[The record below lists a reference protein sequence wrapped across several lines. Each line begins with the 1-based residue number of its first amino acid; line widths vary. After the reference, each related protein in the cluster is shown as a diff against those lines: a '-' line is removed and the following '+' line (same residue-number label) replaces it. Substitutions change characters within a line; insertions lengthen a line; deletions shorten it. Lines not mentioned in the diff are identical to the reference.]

1 MPSQPIPLTF
11 QLLAI
16 SVFSVSQGHLSPRGG
31 SRSET
36 NPRSLCPCTPSS
48 SSTCSCE
55 SPLVTWNTRT
65 RTTQW
70 ADLPLSL
77 WQFNFHSLSRSKKKT
92 LAGGWDCSHAA
103 ALAVS
108 PRRVGVLI
116 LSSCYMAFKIVALEQ
131 RLNSLVSTG
140 EHLRNEWAPAR
151 GDRWSR
157 DLFLLCVYVYLC
169 YDLVANSC
177 RRNALSHRSQ
187 SDINAEIYGELS
199 TNLFKLEKVC
209 LRFPAQQL
217 WPLESV
223 SVYDNML
230 DFICFR
236 LGFGFIDTLC

>member
-77 WQFNFHSLSRSKKKT
+77 WQFNFHSLSRSKKKPWLELGIVHT
-92 LAGGWDCSHAA
+92 PLRSLCLLAESAFSS
-103 ALAVS
+103 S
-108 PRRVGVLI
+108 PPVTWLLRSS
-116 LSSCYMAFKIVALEQ
+116 LSSSASTRWCRPGNTFGTSE
-131 RLNSLVSTG
+131 RLRGVTDGHGIFFSCVCMCICVMIWLQILAAETPWATGPKVTST
-140 EHLRNEWAPAR
+140 
-151 GDRWSR
+151 
-157 DLFLLCVYVYLC
+157 
-169 YDLVANSC
+169 
-177 RRNALSHRSQ
+177 
-187 SDINAEIYGELS
+187 
-199 TNLFKLEKVC
+199 
-209 LRFPAQQL
+209 LRFT
-217 WPLESV
+217 ESCPPTC
-223 SVYDNML
+223 SN
-230 DFICFR
+230 
-236 LGFGFIDTLC
+236 